1 MWFSCLFVYFSA
13 VEEATVIS
21 VTPFSSCFISFLTER
36 TLCFSVFPSH
46 FSFFSFLLL
55 LEGRVGSRR
64 SFFSLTANF
73 FVYFFNP

>member
-1 MWFSCLFVYFSA
+1 MWFSCLFIYFSA

-36 TLCFSVFPSH
+36 ILCFSVFPSH

-64 SFFSLTANF
+64 SFFR
-73 FVYFFNP
+73 